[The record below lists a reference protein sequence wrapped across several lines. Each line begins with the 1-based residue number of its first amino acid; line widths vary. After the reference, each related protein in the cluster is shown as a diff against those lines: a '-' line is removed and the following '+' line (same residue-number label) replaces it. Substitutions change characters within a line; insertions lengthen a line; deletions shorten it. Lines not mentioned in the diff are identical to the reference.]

1 MDDEQYLK
9 MEYNN
14 NATSNSSQAYPN
26 LTLYDNLF
34 NVDWDLK
41 EKFEQNRAVS
51 NVAYYSLITA
61 YSIVIFFGT
70 IGNLFVIIAII
81 SNKGK
86 SYT

>member
-14 NATSNSSQAYPN
+14 NATSNSSQTYPN

-51 NVAYYSLITA
+51 NIAYYSLITA

>member
-1 MDDEQYLK
+1 MDETQYSK
-9 MEYNN
+9 MEYNS
-14 NATSNSSQAYPN
+14 NATSNSSQTYPN

>member
-1 MDDEQYLK
+1 MDETQYSK
-9 MEYNN
+9 MEYNS
-14 NATSNSSQAYPN
+14 NATSNSSQTYPN

-51 NVAYYSLITA
+51 NIAYYSLITA